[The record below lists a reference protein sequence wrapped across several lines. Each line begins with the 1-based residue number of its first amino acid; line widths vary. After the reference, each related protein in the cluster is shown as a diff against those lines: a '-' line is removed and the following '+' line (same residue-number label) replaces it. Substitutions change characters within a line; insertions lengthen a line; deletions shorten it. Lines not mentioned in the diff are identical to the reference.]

1 MFDKIC
7 EKLFGVGKENQEKLI
22 IKLCVIS
29 VLMFFIAIILN
40 IDGGVVLLFL
50 VWGWR
55 ALCACIGITQI
66 GKFFQSNIVIIII
79 SVIAWLTL
87 GMLAGIA
94 VCIIGIARLVQLK
107 IQRYKKQKESKR

>member
-40 IDGGVVLLFL
+40 
-50 VWGWR
+50 
-55 ALCACIGITQI
+55 TQT
-66 GKFFQSNIVIIII
+66 SHT
-79 SVIAWLTL
+79 AWC
-87 GMLAGIA
+87 
-94 VCIIGIARLVQLK
+94 V
-107 IQRYKKQKESKR
+107 EP